1 MKIDKD
7 KLAALLAMPDDKLW
21 AEVRAIASSHGITLP
36 TAPPPPEEM
45 ANLRGAVSG
54 GAKLNFAEAVRVINN
69 YTKRGKK

>member
-45 ANLRGAVSG
+45 AKLRGAVSG
-54 GAKLNFAEAVRVINN
+54 GARLNFAEAVRVIND